1 QHASEVSGALVG
13 ERRRPQLLGEP
24 GELSLRPHVQAS
36 LLPSC
41 DHHAVPQV
49 FSELRREEYPP
60 LVIQTWGVS
69 AEEHGP
75 PPHLWA
81 PRPGRCPPRT
91 LLSSIGHHSTP
102 HHPTCNHFH
111 TTPIPTSSTA
121 RICRAQKHPRT
132 GTPSGTIGSAGTSL
146 ISTGPVTPL
155 DAVRVRWYGAPR
167 RTDLPAGGTRDP
179 ELDPAE

>member
-1 QHASEVSGALVG
+1 SGPDLDASHRADHGAVTLQPCVLTQAGRDGDPALLVGNLGAGTGGQHASEVSGALVG

-49 FSELRREEYPP
+49 FSELRREAYPP
-60 LVIQTWGVS
+60 LVRQTWGVS

-91 LLSSIGHHSTP
+91 LLSSIGPHSTP

-111 TTPIPTSSTA
+111 T
-121 RICRAQKHPRT
+121 
-132 GTPSGTIGSAGTSL
+132 
-146 ISTGPVTPL
+146 
-155 DAVRVRWYGAPR
+155 AP
-167 RTDLPAGGTRDP
+167 
-179 ELDPAE
+179 